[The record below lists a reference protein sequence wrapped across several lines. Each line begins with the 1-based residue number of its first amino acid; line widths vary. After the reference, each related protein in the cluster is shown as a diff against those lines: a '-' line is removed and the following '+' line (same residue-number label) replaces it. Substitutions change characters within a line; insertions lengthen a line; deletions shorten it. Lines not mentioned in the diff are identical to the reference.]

1 MQSEMKYGLFTWGNQ
16 AKRGSIEPEMVEQH
30 NPLKKGERRGWGNYV
45 AIRGVMKNDPLK
57 IGRLIM

>member
-30 NPLKKGERRGWGNYV
+30 NPLKNGERRGWGNYE
-45 AIRGVMKNDPLK
+45 ANKGSNEK
-57 IGRLIM
+57 